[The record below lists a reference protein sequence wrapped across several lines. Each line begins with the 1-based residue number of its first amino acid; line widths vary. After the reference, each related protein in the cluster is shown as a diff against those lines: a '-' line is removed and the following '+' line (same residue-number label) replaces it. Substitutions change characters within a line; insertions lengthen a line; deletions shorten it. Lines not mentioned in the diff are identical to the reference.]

1 MRDHHLWH
9 GPAAI
14 SRPAAR
20 DLRGF
25 RPPQAYTW
33 PMKHNLLSSRPLL
46 SAAAGCLI
54 AGSTLVYAADRM
66 VPGRWEFT
74 MITDG
79 APRVFASCMTAADA
93 AQVNGDSASGKAAAE
108 KKAEGRCAVK
118 SYAIAGSTVE
128 YTLVCGERT
137 IRSRTVFHGD
147 HSEGTLT
154 TTVDGKP
161 VTAEVK
167 AHRLGAC

>member
-1 MRDHHLWH
+1 
-9 GPAAI
+9 
-14 SRPAAR
+14 
-20 DLRGF
+20 
-25 RPPQAYTW
+25 
-33 PMKHNLLSSRPLL
+33 
-46 SAAAGCLI
+46 
-54 AGSTLVYAADRM
+54 
-66 VPGRWEFT
+66 

-118 SYAIAGSTVE
+118 SYTIAGSTVE

-147 HSEGTLT
+147 NSRGNIDH
-154 TTVDGKP
+154 DGGRQ
-161 VTAEVK
+161 A
-167 AHRLGAC
+167 RYGRGQGASPRRVLADRGVQVFRRS